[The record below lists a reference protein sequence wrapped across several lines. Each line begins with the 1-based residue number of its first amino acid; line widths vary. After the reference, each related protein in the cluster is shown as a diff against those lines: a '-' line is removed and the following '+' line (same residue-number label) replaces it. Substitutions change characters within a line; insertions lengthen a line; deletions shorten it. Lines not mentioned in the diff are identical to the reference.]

1 MIQKTYFLLAVTFL
15 FSIQVFS
22 QKKITLQSQTNAGN
36 DAFVWKLYGSSER
49 FQNVQ
54 NRNFGDRKYLK
65 VVYWTWDGNPGEVQT
80 FIKFNLPEIENINI
94 ISAKLS
100 LFGATDGNEKHSQLS
115 GENDFVISRVIQ
127 DWNENEITWEN
138 KPSISNQNNI
148 IVQGSDS
155 ANYDFIDID
164 VTKIVADMYSDSE
177 NSFGFNISL
186 KTAQYYRML
195 VFASFDFENISK
207 RPKLEIVY
215 DSNKIRAENKQKN
228 NKKSENY
235 SKDNFTLII
244 YDNEGNEI
252 DRIENINIKNKNE
265 TKSGI
270 YNFNL
275 IKDKNVKASGKA
287 IVY

>member
-1 MIQKTYFLLAVTFL
+1 
-15 FSIQVFS
+15 
-22 QKKITLQSQTNAGN
+22 
-36 DAFVWKLYGSSER
+36 
-49 FQNVQ
+49 
-54 NRNFGDRKYLK
+54 
-65 VVYWTWDGNPGEVQT
+65 
-80 FIKFNLPEIENINI
+80 
-94 ISAKLS
+94 
-100 LFGATDGNEKHSQLS
+100 
-115 GENDFVISRVIQ
+115 
-127 DWNENEITWEN
+127 
-138 KPSISNQNNI
+138 
-148 IVQGSDS
+148 
-155 ANYDFIDID
+155 
-164 VTKIVADMYSDSE
+164 
-177 NSFGFNISL
+177 
-186 KTAQYYRML
+186 ML